1 MPINFLDNVQLNQ
14 NQLLGARLQVESAN
28 TNITSPVSGQIIYNS
43 TSNKINFYNGTNWIN
58 VPDGT
63 GIGGNGTVGTIPV
76 FNGVTE
82 LTDSQLQTSGSGNTQ
97 TFLFNTNGLTSFKG
111 EITTSANLFLD
122 GSNGKGGLKDKD
134 GDLGTAGQ
142 LLSSTGTATNWINAP
157 VSYTKWVADGGSS
170 TTEDVNDGDTYSPK
184 ESTTRPGIFAD
195 PVTKSGTVITQPL
208 ALFTKNMVTA
218 APSAFNSD
226 VLLWGDNASG
236 SAWKVQKTHID
247 DIPVSAWGDA
257 TTTVDM
263 GGNKI
268 LDVAD
273 PTLAQD
279 AATKNYVDNAIVGG
293 FNVKGG
299 FNANTGVT
307 AVAGTNLYTNTAVAV
322 GDYYVVTVAGNFF
335 GNAAT
340 PLTPGDSVLAQ
351 TAAASGSA
359 SESNFAVIQSDTDIA
374 TASQIGIGNVANS
387 TAANNEGLSLSYS
400 NGTATV
406 GFNMKNNLNTASAL
420 ADDDLLA
427 ICQLSQGNQGNFSID
442 AQKVASYVS
451 SKNSF
456 AGSSTSGTTHT
467 FNHNLGTFDVIVQ
480 TYNGA
485 ISTQETIYAS
495 VVRTSVN
502 QVVVTTASS
511 ANIRCL
517 IQKVG

>member
-1 MPINFLDNVQLNQ
+1 
-14 NQLLGARLQVESAN
+14 
-28 TNITSPVSGQIIYNS
+28 
-43 TSNKINFYNGTNWIN
+43 
-58 VPDGT
+58 
-63 GIGGNGTVGTIPV
+63 
-76 FNGVTE
+76 
-82 LTDSQLQTSGSGNTQ
+82 
-97 TFLFNTNGLTSFKG
+97 
-111 EITTSANLFLD
+111 
-122 GSNGKGGLKDKD
+122 
-134 GDLGTAGQ
+134 
-142 LLSSTGTATNWINAP
+142 
-157 VSYTKWVADGGSS
+157 
-170 TTEDVNDGDTYSPK
+170 
-184 ESTTRPGIFAD
+184 
-195 PVTKSGTVITQPL
+195 
-208 ALFTKNMVTA
+208 
-218 APSAFNSD
+218 
-226 VLLWGDNASG
+226 
-236 SAWKVQKTHID
+236 
-247 DIPVSAWGDA
+247 
-257 TTTVDM
+257 
-263 GGNKI
+263 
-268 LDVAD
+268 
-273 PTLAQD
+273 
-279 AATKNYVDNAIVGG
+279 VDNAIVGG